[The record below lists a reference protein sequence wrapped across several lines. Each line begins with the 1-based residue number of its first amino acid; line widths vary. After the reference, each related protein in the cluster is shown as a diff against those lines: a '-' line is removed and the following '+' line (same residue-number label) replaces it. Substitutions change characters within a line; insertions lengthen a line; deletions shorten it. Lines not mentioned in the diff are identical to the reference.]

1 MTITFITSFTHY
13 GSGDAGDDRDGDS
26 LLFYLARTCIQGAIS
41 THTLPPVSSASN
53 LLYWYFVQYFMKN
66 LPPSNCL
73 RYWDLA
79 DHIRINDAIAL
90 WCGVEPAQLASLNF
104 ETQCMSAKRAA
115 LVAALRFARLE
126 YEDLGIVTARGQVF
140 KGAPIDELLDKD
152 RLVINKASLR
162 RWFEQLPFEDRPA
175 FLFDEARQP
184 VLPDG
189 SDAAEMNS
197 LKALALM
204 ATLLAQS
211 SAKYRT
217 GDRPNSDAIGKAVL
231 EAANEYMPSNTRGL
245 HALHKKIAEALK
257 TFGPEIKIHR
267 T

>member
-1 MTITFITSFTHY
+1 MNK
-13 GSGDAGDDRDGDS
+13 
-26 LLFYLARTCIQGAIS
+26 S
-41 THTLPPVSSASN
+41 TAPT
-53 LLYWYFVQYFMKN
+53 
-66 LPPSNCL
+66 NCL

-115 LVAALRFARLE
+115 LVAALRSERLE

-175 FLFDEARQP
+175 FLFDEARQT

-189 SDAAEMNS
+189 SDVAEMNS
-197 LKALALM
+197 LKALAMM

-231 EAANEYMPSNTRGL
+231 EAATEYMPGNTRGL